1 MTDEIQPREITSIV
15 DVEDHVVAAARS
27 ARITDANETMVLA
40 RQLEIVKA
48 AVLQKKYQGLIGRSL
63 VPASPDGDN
72 ASEFVVV
79 RTYDEY
85 TLAKVVT
92 NYATDFPLV
101 SSAMSESFAKY
112 FSVGNAFAYSIQD
125 LRQAAKSGVN
135 VPARQAETARRGVE
149 QTIDDIIFRGVPGN
163 GTYGL
168 MNQPNVPLVNLA
180 TGNWASASGELILAD
195 LHALAQSVVD
205 ATATVFAPDTIV
217 MDSVSYGIL
226 TGKYVGL
233 QMENVLA
240 KFLRDSPY
248 IRNVVSS
255 TKLNT
260 LDSAGTGPRM
270 ICYLRDPEVLQLEMG
285 QEFEMFPGEARAMT
299 VVTACHARLAGV
311 SCYHPM
317 AMAYVENH
325 R

>member
-1 MTDEIQPREITSIV
+1 MTVEIQPRAIESINDV
-15 DVEDHVVAAARS
+15 DDNVIYAARS
-27 ARITDANETMVLA
+27 ARVTDANETMVLA
-40 RQLEIVKA
+40 RQMEVVKA
-48 AVLQKKYQGLIGRSL
+48 QVLQKKYQGLVGRSL

-85 TLAKVVT
+85 TLARVVV

-101 SSAMSESFAKY
+101 SSVMSESFAKY
-112 FSVGNAFAYSIQD
+112 FSLGNAFSYSIQD
-125 LRQAAKSGVN
+125 LRQAAKAGHNIS
-135 VPARQAETARRGVE
+135 ARQAESCRRGIE

-168 MNQPNVPLVNLA
+168 MNQPNVPLVNLP
-180 TGNWASASGELILAD
+180 TGGWAAASGELILAD

-205 ATATVFAPDTIV
+205 ATNTVFAPDTIV

-248 IRNVVSS
+248 IKNVVSS
-255 TKLNT
+255 TKLND
-260 LDSAGTGPRM
+260 LDAAGTGPRM
-270 ICYLRDPEVLQLEMG
+270 ICYLRDPEVLQLEIG
-285 QEFEMFPGEARAMT
+285 QEFEMFPGETRAMT

-317 AMAYVENH
+317 ALAYVENH